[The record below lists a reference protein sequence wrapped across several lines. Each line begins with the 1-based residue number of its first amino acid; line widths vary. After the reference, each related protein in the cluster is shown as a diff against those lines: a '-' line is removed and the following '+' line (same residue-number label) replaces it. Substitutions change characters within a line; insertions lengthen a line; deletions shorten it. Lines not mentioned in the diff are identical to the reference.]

1 MKKRRTLIISLLL
14 VAALVLGIGYA
25 SITRDLSIT
34 GTAKSTP
41 ADIDVVFTDGTTVV
55 SANSPTDDTARES
68 AIVAA
73 SSVGSV
79 GDKVISFNAFGLT
92 NPGESVTAVFHV
104 VNNNSYPVTLTAPTV
119 EDGSTNTLDHFSV
132 VVGTLQTTVD
142 GSATALTGN
151 LGAGQVAYFT
161 VTVTLDSNDSAAE
174 ISESFHVHL
183 NATGIAQ

>member
-14 VAALVLGIGYA
+14 VAALALGVGYA
-25 SITRDLSIT
+25 TITRDLSVQ

-41 ADIDVVFTDGTTVV
+41 ADINVVFTTGTAIV
-55 SANSPTDDTARES
+55 SADSPTNDTAREA

-73 SSVGSV
+73 SSVGST

-104 VNNNSYPVTLTAPTV
+104 INNNSYPVTLTAPSL
-119 EDGSTNTLDHFSV
+119 DTNTSTLEHFSV
-132 VVGTLQTTVD
+132 SVGDLQTTVG

-151 LGAGQVAYFT
+151 LAANSTAFFT

-174 ISESFHVHL
+174 IAESFQIHL
-183 NATGIAQ
+183 NATGVAQ